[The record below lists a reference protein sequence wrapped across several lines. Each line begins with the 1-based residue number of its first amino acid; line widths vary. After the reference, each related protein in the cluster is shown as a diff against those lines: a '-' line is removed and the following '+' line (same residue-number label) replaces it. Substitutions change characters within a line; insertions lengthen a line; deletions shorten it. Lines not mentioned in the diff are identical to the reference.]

1 MSTLLADVAD
11 AIQMNI
17 HVNKKYFVFD
27 GTQKYPPSMYS
38 KTVAELGMHDQFL
51 LSLSF
56 GFSVTVDGSRRFFEL
71 TSCRDMNDFFFCIKS
86 ILACPFTLRINGEP
100 WLNLRSPGLPL
111 SSVFC
116 SADVSIS
123 LSTGCA
129 VVVHYRGA
137 EYRCDPTRC
146 ADALVTKE
154 KGVLVRLYDVVADA
168 VGSRW
173 PLYLLHKGRVVKR
186 STLVAL
192 ALLKKEGAVEAF
204 DLYVRLPPS
213 VAIAQHA
220 VTRQRDYGEDD
231 VLRLGLTWPENL
243 SDRDMMALFPQFM
256 KVEAETDPACSVEV
270 HGEELALFVPQAL
283 LARWKKMR
291 ATKPISVRPASFV
304 ICHRKI
310 LEEKEGERREKKGE
324 ERRKA
329 MDGERT
335 KPKENVLATLHF
347 PSLGSRKKTGTHST
361 EEKPMLVPNNGKQAT
376 PNSISWKTKMV
387 QSDSNRMN
395 IKMPG
400 VNTEVKV
407 DKNAAKKDT
416 VVTSPNLTVKKP
428 TAGKNEKGN
437 TRLAEP
443 NRAEKKGVASAF
455 PPLPSV
461 ALKEERKKDDKRLT
475 KNWSTIVVVNSDNS
489 AGKQKPSTS
498 VKRSNPEKLQPREGN
513 AKEVKQPFR
522 GVKEKSG
529 KAERRQPRRERS

>member
-1 MSTLLADVAD
+1 
-11 AIQMNI
+11 
-17 HVNKKYFVFD
+17 
-27 GTQKYPPSMYS
+27 
-38 KTVAELGMHDQFL
+38 
-51 LSLSF
+51 
-56 GFSVTVDGSRRFFEL
+56 
-71 TSCRDMNDFFFCIKS
+71 
-86 ILACPFTLRINGEP
+86 
-100 WLNLRSPGLPL
+100 
-111 SSVFC
+111 
-116 SADVSIS
+116 
-123 LSTGCA
+123 
-129 VVVHYRGA
+129 
-137 EYRCDPTRC
+137 
-146 ADALVTKE
+146 
-154 KGVLVRLYDVVADA
+154 
-168 VGSRW
+168 
-173 PLYLLHKGRVVKR
+173 
-186 STLVAL
+186 
-192 ALLKKEGAVEAF
+192 
-204 DLYVRLPPS
+204 
-213 VAIAQHA
+213 
-220 VTRQRDYGEDD
+220 
-231 VLRLGLTWPENL
+231 
-243 SDRDMMALFPQFM
+243 
-256 KVEAETDPACSVEV
+256 
-270 HGEELALFVPQAL
+270 
-283 LARWKKMR
+283 MR

-361 EEKPMLVPNNGKQAT
+361 EEKPMLVPNNGKQST

-529 KAERRQPRRERS
+529 KTERRQPRRERS